1 MTLQRLSPLSAD
13 RACLTPFLP
22 KPSPLAPPSPRHR
35 PRRPPAPSRTV
46 VLVRGAFTDTSA
58 WTTSC
63 ASSRTR
69 GIRCWRRPIRCA
81 VCSDAGY
88 AASVLK
94 MISGWIIMVGNI
106 FPVARPRSGAESGR
120 SAHPTRRVAMSVYR
134 VVIDVV
140 GTSTSPARRLPLT
153 RSKRRASR
161 SGTFGSPRSP
171 SKAFTSGRRRSYLPH
186 EDPAVLQ
193 VRAGIGGVSR
203 AYRRAPSVVIIANTE
218 ANRVCVVAQG

>member
-1 MTLQRLSPLSAD
+1 MTLQRLSP
-13 RACLTPFLP
+13 
-22 KPSPLAPPSPRHR
+22 PL
-35 PRRPPAPSRTV
+35 RRPHLLDAFLAEALPIGAAVAPTSAAQASRTKPDSRPGARSLHRHLGLERRRAPAPGPGVS
-46 VLVRGAFTDTSA
+46 GAGA
-58 WTTSC
+58 GQPAAQC
-63 ASSRTR
+63 
-69 GIRCWRRPIRCA
+69 G
-81 VCSDAGY
+81 SDAGY

-106 FPVARPRSGAESGR
+106 FPVARPRSRAESGR

-171 SKAFTSGRRRSYLPH
+171 SKAFTSGRRRSHLPRRSSC
-186 EDPAVLQ
+186 PSST
-193 VRAGIGGVSR
+193 SR
-203 AYRRAPSVVIIANTE
+203 KS
-218 ANRVCVVAQG
+218 